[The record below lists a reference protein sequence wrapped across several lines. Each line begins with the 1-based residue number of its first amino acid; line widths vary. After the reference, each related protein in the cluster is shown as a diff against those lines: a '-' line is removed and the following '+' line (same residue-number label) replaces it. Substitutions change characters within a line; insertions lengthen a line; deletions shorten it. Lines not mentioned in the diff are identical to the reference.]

1 MFFSLK
7 FFPMAPHFNMCF
19 VKKKK
24 ENTLYWDHAICL
36 YVRDH
41 VSETELFLLD
51 CLEIQYRSSLQ
62 KVVRPVRVLL
72 KSVQ

>member
-1 MFFSLK
+1 MSNFKIFFSLK
-7 FFPMAPHFNMCF
+7 SFSVAPHFNMLF

-41 VSETELFLLD
+41 VSGTEWFLLD
-51 CLEIQYRSSLQ
+51 CLEI
-62 KVVRPVRVLL
+62 
-72 KSVQ
+72 